1 MTKADTYYQETL
13 KELLEIG
20 IPNSY
25 KARTTLSDG
34 STINYRSLPDVKLFT
49 YDLSKGEFPLT
60 TVRPVAWKSA
70 IKEILWIFQDR
81 SNKVSDLDK
90 KYGVKWWWAWA
101 DERGTI
107 GRSYGWQIQNRYRR
121 VNIDGVMTPLNQI
134 DWLIWKLKNS
144 PDRRMIMSMF
154 DPERENAK
162 QLQECAYETIWR
174 VVGDELHMTLVQRS
188 SDFAVAG
195 VINAIQYSALL
206 MMVAHETG
214 YKVGKFNHFISD
226 LHLYDNQAEQ
236 AELIISR
243 TANDNKALLQMNATG
258 KGFYDITIDD
268 FEVKDYSPQEQIK
281 FGELAL

>member
-13 KELLEIG
+13 KELLETG
-20 IPNSY
+20 VPNSY

-34 STINYRSLPDVKLFT
+34 STINYHSLPDVKLFT

-90 KYGVKWWWAWA
+90 KYGVKWWWSWA

-121 VNIDGVMTPLNQI
+121 VNIDGVMTPLNQM
-134 DWLIWKLKNS
+134 DWLLWKLKNN

-174 VVGDELHMTLVQRS
+174 VVGDELHMTLIQRS

-195 VINAIQYSALL
+195 VINALQYSALL

-214 YKVGKFNHFISD
+214 YKVGKFNHYISD

-243 TANDNKALLQMNATG
+243 TANDNKALLQLNATG